1 MKVLVLG
8 ASGAT
13 GIQTVKQLLEA
24 KKHVIAVIRE
34 TAQLPKSIE
43 KNELLEILHD
53 SIVEMNTNKLALQ
66 MNDCDA
72 VISCL
77 GHNVTVK
84 GIWGNPK
91 NIVEIAVR
99 KVCTAIT
106 QNNKKTV
113 KLILMSTTAFQNKSI
128 SEPLAVSDRIV
139 LGILR
144 KLLPPQRDNENAAN
158 YLLNEVGT
166 KDTRIEWI
174 AIRPDT
180 LINSEIVT
188 PYAIYESPIR
198 SPVFNAGK
206 TSRINVGNFMMR
218 LMTEDV
224 LWNKWKYK
232 TPVLYNEE

>member
-24 KKHVIAVIRE
+24 KNYVKAIIRE
-34 TAQLPKSIE
+34 TAQLPESIE
-43 KNELLEILHD
+43 KNELLEIIYG
-53 SIVEMNTNKLALQ
+53 SIVEMNTNNLAQL
-66 MNDCDA
+66 MNDCDV

-77 GHNVTVK
+77 GHNITVK
-84 GIWGNPK
+84 GIWGNPR
-91 NIVEIAVR
+91 NIVEIAIR

-106 QNNKKTV
+106 QNNKKTM
-113 KLILMSTTAFQNKSI
+113 KLLLMSTTAFQNKNI
-128 SEPLAVSDRIV
+128 IEPMAVSDRIV

-144 KLLPPQRDNENAAN
+144 KILPPQQDNENAAN
-158 YLLNEVGT
+158 YLINEVGT
-166 KDTRIEWI
+166 TNKRIEWI

-198 SPVFNAGK
+198 SPVFNSGK

-218 LMTEDV
+218 LITEDD
-224 LWNKWKYK
+224 LWSKWKYK
-232 TPVLYNEE
+232 TPVLYNKE